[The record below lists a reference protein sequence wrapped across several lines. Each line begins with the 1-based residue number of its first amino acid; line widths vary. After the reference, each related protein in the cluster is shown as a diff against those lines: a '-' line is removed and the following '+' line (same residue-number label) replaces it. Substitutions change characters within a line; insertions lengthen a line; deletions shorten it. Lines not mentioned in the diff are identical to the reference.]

1 MVDKTNINL
10 VYEQLTARYDR
21 ISMSTIKSV
30 LKGKMK
36 VKAVKVDFLRD
47 KYVQPCLEEAEDAFK
62 KFNCAIFTA
71 FRGGF
76 TLTENLARNARLK
89 ADMESLGMTFRPVNG
104 CYREADWDYPCVEYC
119 YFVYDAEK
127 SDNFAFFQKAYQLSA
142 KYDQDSFLYK
152 RSGIN
157 RTAFLVATTDAGRA
171 DLKGDI
177 KFAGQ
182 LYLDVPNVEAWTDCA
197 DGRFA
202 FQLRGMVLIGTKNP
216 KIKIGEGS
224 VFDIDGYN
232 PEGIVVLR
240 EEGQNE
246 FVAPLK
252 RLKDNIPIAH
262 HAFGK
267 DDYSEEYIHNVIF
280 SALKKM
286 RDSKC
291 KRIGLHCSVKVNGS
305 SMHGAKVAY
314 DTVKLWA
321 ERYKKNIEWIVVVDT
336 YGDYS
341 KVLGKES

>member
-30 LKGKMK
+30 LDRKMK

-62 KFNCAIFTA
+62 KFNCVIFTA
-71 FRGGF
+71 FRGCF

-127 SDNFAFFQKAYQLSA
+127 SDNFAFFQKAYQLSS

-157 RTAFLVATTDAGRA
+157 KAAFLVATTDAGRA

-224 VFDIDGYN
+224 IFDIEGYN

-240 EEGQNE
+240 EANE
-246 FVAPLK
+246 KEFDAPLK
-252 RLKDNIPIAH
+252 QLKDTIPIADH
-262 HAFGK
+262 TFTKEG
-267 DDYSEEYIHNVIF
+267 YSEAYIHNVIF
-280 SALKKM
+280 AALKKM

-305 SMHGAKVAY
+305 SVKGARVAY
-314 DTVKLWA
+314 DTILSWA
-321 ERYKKNIEWIVVVDT
+321 ERYKKNIDWIVVVDT

-341 KVLGKES
+341 KTATRVY